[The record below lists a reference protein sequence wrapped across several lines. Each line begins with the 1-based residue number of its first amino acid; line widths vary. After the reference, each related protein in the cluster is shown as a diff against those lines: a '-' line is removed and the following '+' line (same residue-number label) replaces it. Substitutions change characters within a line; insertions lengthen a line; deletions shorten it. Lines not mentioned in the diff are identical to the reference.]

1 MTKPRSWE
9 CSFEYDPIHD
19 VIYAYPC
26 GRVSTPEDACAA
38 YTEIGAHYAT
48 YGRKVDVIV
57 LIDMWLVDE
66 HVDHR
71 ESRMELMSHVNRMIV
86 VSHDNTSIDRMTD
99 RLDEDI
105 PTFAAAHDVP
115 TALAMILRGRAESRA
130 RTSARAAE

>member
-1 MTKPRSWE
+1 MNKTRNWE
-9 CSFEYDPIHD
+9 CSFEYDHVHD

-26 GRVSTPEDACAA
+26 GRVSTPEEACDA

-57 LIDMWLVDE
+57 LIDMWSVDE

-99 RLDEDI
+99 RLDEDVR
-105 PTFAAAHDVP
+105 TFAQAHDVP
-115 TALAMILRGRAESRA
+115 TALAMILRGRAKSRG
-130 RTSARAAE
+130 RTSTRIAE